1 MPDDGVI
8 TEGQERLD
16 ALMTQ
21 LQPVNFIKV
30 IVRASVKIAEQV
42 RSVLAPYPGPPSHP
56 LKWASAKSR
65 RYYFWMRKSQGLDAK
80 YTRTSDPM
88 SQELGQSWV
97 VRETQDGAI
106 LGNPAAYA
114 DLVQSEENQT
124 EMHKA
129 TGWKTD
135 VEAVRAVEE
144 SGIMAQFIAAEI
156 DSFMKGLIG

>member
-1 MPDDGVI
+1 MPDDGVT
-8 TEGQERLD
+8 TEGQARLD

-30 IVRASVKIAEQV
+30 IVRAAVKIAEQV
-42 RSVLAPYPGPPSHP
+42 RAVIEPAPGPPSHP
-56 LKWASAKSR
+56 LKWASRKSR
-65 RYYFWMRKSQGLDAK
+65 AYYFAMRRKKGYPDE

-88 SQELGQSWV
+88 SQKMSQAWV

-114 DLVQSEENQT
+114 DLVQSEERQT

-129 TGWKTD
+129 TGWRTD
-135 VEAVRAVEE
+135 VEAVRVVEE
-144 SGIMAQFIAAEI
+144 SGIIGQYIAAEI
-156 DSFMKGLIG
+156 DSFIKGLV